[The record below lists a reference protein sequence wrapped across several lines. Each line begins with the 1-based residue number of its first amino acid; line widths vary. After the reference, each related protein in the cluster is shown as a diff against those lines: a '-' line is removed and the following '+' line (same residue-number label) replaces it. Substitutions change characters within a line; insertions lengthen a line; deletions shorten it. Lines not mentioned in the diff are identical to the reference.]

1 MSVTYE
7 QFVQNLDDLEIM
19 SADEVRAQYERQTS
33 LRTFV
38 TAGDVANMALFL
50 CCEAGSKISGQ
61 ALGVDGHTEGIPS

>member
-1 MSVTYE
+1 
-7 QFVQNLDDLEIM
+7 M